1 MKKVLGGKFGVC
13 PHYGGLMVYLQVKY
27 IGTVSQCKSC
37 GCLREGRVKDEV
49 KIYAYSEERH
59 DK

>member
-1 MKKVLGGKFGVC
+1 MKKVVGGKSGVC
-13 PHYGGLMVYLQVKY
+13 PHCGGLMVYLQVKY

-49 KIYAYSEERH
+49 KIYAYSEER
-59 DK
+59 